1 MSTTTI
7 RYARRDELPALAAL
21 ARRVWKIH
29 YPGIITEGQIDYML
43 ARGYAIPT
51 LEAELEAG
59 IAFPLLWSDGNLI
72 GLASFGPG
80 GRQAEAKLH
89 KLYLD
94 PDFHGHGLGQKLL
107 SWIEAEAVGRGF
119 NRIVLQVNKQNTK
132 AIAAYRRR
140 GFTVRTSLVVDIGGG
155 YLMDD
160 YLMEK
165 DLLLPGT
172 VGVGK
177 S

>member
-1 MSTTTI
+1 MEPVSI

-21 ARRVWKIH
+21 ARRIWKLH
-29 YPGIITEGQIDYML
+29 YPGIITDAQIDYML
-43 ARGYAIPT
+43 DRGYAIPT

-59 IAFPLLWSDGNLI
+59 MAFPLLWSGATLI
-72 GLASFGPG
+72 GLAAIGPTDTP
-80 GRQAEAKLH
+80 AEAKLH

-94 PDFHGHGLGQKLL
+94 PDFHGRGLGQQFLE
-107 SWIEAEAVGRGF
+107 WIEADAISRGF
-119 NRIVLQVNKQNTK
+119 NRIILQVNKRNEK

-140 GFTVRTSLVVDIGGG
+140 GFRVRDSVVVDIGEG

-165 DLLLPGT
+165 HLPE
-172 VGVGK
+172 K
-177 S
+177 PRRKPNQP